1 MKASF
6 DTVAVGVIVLLAAA
20 WAIRSFIKSL
30 RSKKMCSTCG
40 SAENCPLA
48 GKDPA
53 KPQELHDLTPR

>member
-6 DTVAVGVIVLLAAA
+6 DTVAVVVIVLLAAA

-53 KPQELHDLTPR
+53 KPQELQDLTPR